1 MIWWL
6 LAGILALIALPFVL
20 ETLRQPVDEA
30 ARETAPGRFAEL
42 PEGITHYRWTGPRDG
57 PVAVCVHGLT
67 TPQFVWDRIADD
79 LAHMGFRVLTY
90 DLYGRGY
97 SDRPGGDQDAAFF
110 FRQLNALL
118 DDQGIAEP
126 VTVLGYSMGGAI
138 ATAFAAQHP
147 ERVERVVLLA
157 PAGLG
162 HDLGGL
168 MKFAA
173 NTPLIGDWLMQVIG
187 GVMLRKGIRA
197 EGAMA
202 RSAIPD
208 IHDLQEAETRKRG
221 FLSAVLSSTRHMLR
235 RVQTKEHKAIAA
247 TDISVLAIWGEED
260 SVIPLSGLGKLAELH
275 RDARQVAIPGAGHGL
290 AYTHPKEVRAA
301 LQELMREGL

>member
-6 LAGILALIALPFVL
+6 LAGILALVALPFVL
-20 ETLRQPVDEA
+20 EALRQPVDESTRA
-30 ARETAPGRFAEL
+30 AAPGRFAEL
-42 PEGITHYRWTGPRDG
+42 PMGATHYRWTGPRDG

-110 FRQLNALL
+110 LRQLNDLL
-118 DDQGIAEP
+118 DDQEVSGT

-138 ATAFAAQHP
+138 ATAFAAHHP

-168 MKFAA
+168 MKFVAG
-173 NTPLIGDWLMQVIG
+173 TPLIGDWLMLVIG
-187 GVMLRKGIRA
+187 GMMLRRGIRA
-197 EGAMA
+197 EVATA
-202 RSAIPD
+202 ATND
-208 IHDLQEAETRKRG
+208 IHQMQEAETRKRG
-221 FLSAVLSSTRHMLR
+221 FLRAVLSSTRHMLR
-235 RVQTKEHKAIAA
+235 TVQTREHKAIAA
-247 TDISVLAIWGEED
+247 TDISVLAIWGED
-260 SVIPLSGLGKLAELH
+260 DAVIPLSGLGKLAELH
-275 RDARQVAIPGAGHGL
+275 RDARQVAIPAAGHGL
-290 AYTHPKEVRAA
+290 AYTHPDEVRAA